1 MIVRTNGAVD
11 EKTRSSDM
19 SPAAD
24 LHVWIFDGADDVDA
38 ACLTRHRKACRRNH
52 DGSRTHLSFSKKTKI
67 IIIRGSGSGAMGGPA
82 LLDVDPTHAINF
94 DLVIGKTLESSL
106 FIRNPRS
113 SPIVF
118 KVTF

>member
-67 IIIRGSGSGAMGGPA
+67 IIIRGSGAA
-82 LLDVDPTHAINF
+82 LWAGRRCWMWTRRMP
-94 DLVIGKTLESSL
+94 
-106 FIRNPRS
+106 
-113 SPIVF
+113 
-118 KVTF
+118 